1 MRHALADTN
10 KHCYNP
16 PPRPPERACER
27 CKTPYCDDC
36 LLAPLDGRRL
46 CAQCALEEQAAEQLK
61 PTWRS
66 RLIGLAV
73 STRNAIIG
81 VAVIAVVAGVL
92 LYAFRDSFNRP
103 ITPEE
108 MARFR
113 YAIMGSFI
121 TEEGLNLNS
130 TVLDAKVVSA
140 TSAAPDHPAKTLIDE
155 YPLGGLPGWRSEAA
169 TFPQEIVVS
178 WGDKGAPTK
187 VILVNHPDEDPATYV
202 RDFEVLVSAEGPA
215 SGFTSVGRFTM
226 TQESELQRFEITP
239 VSGLWAMLRIL
250 SNYGSRSYTSLVEFD
265 AYVVPN
271 DPTRAS
277 PTPTKSGR

>member
-1 MRHALADTN
+1 LV
-10 KHCYNP
+10 
-16 PPRPPERACER
+16 
-27 CKTPYCDDC
+27 
-36 LLAPLDGRRL
+36 
-46 CAQCALEEQAAEQLK
+46 
-61 PTWRS
+61 
-66 RLIGLAV
+66 GLAI

-81 VAVIAVVAGVL
+81 AAVIALVAGGL

-113 YAIMGSFI
+113 YAMMGSFI

-155 YPLGGLPGWRSEAA
+155 YPLGGLPGWRSESA

-178 WGDKGAPTK
+178 WGDKGSPTK
-187 VILVNHPDEDPATYV
+187 VILVNHPDDDPATYV

-215 SGFTSVGRFTM
+215 SGFKSVGRFTM
-226 TQESELQRFEITP
+226 TQDSELQRFELAP
-239 VSGLWAMLRIL
+239 VSGRWAMLRIL
-250 SNYGSRSYTSLVEFD
+250 SNYGSSTYTSLVEFD
-265 AYVVPN
+265 AYVVQN

-277 PTPTKSGR
+277 PTPKKSGG